1 MQTFLSFF
9 VLQFPTLSAFLQCAD
24 NVLLIHAF
32 NERLL
37 VSNDDISSDISQNL
51 ATEGAN
57 FSRYYLVLF
66 EKEMDSFTRFA
77 SPEIYYYNAIM
88 QVISSFLKTCGI
100 FRLRMW
106 LISIAITDSEG
117 WNMFCSV

>member
-1 MQTFLSFF
+1 M
-9 VLQFPTLSAFLQCAD
+9 QCAD